1 MSSEFVTHRDLSS
14 SLHEAHTRAMRVRSL
29 LSSTRFPASMSP
41 LIAVRIGRVIS
52 VLSRQSYM
60 TDKGLAEVEGLS
72 NDLQVSVEA
81 ETHYGFVCDD
91 CHTDGGVAIAK
102 LSPAGEMLARTKH
115 EVDRLTAAIIDANA
129 WQRAEGWS

>member
-1 MSSEFVTHRDLSS
+1 MSADFVTHSDLSS
-14 SLHEAHTRAMRVRSL
+14 SLHEAHTRAFKLQRL
-29 LSSTRFPASMSP
+29 LASTRFPASMSP

-60 TDKGLAEVEGLS
+60 TDEGLAEVEGLS

-91 CHTDGGVAIAK
+91 CHTDGGVVTSHLTA
-102 LSPAGEMLARTKH
+102 AGEVLAHAKR
-115 EVDRLTAAIIDANA
+115 EVDRFIAAATDARA
-129 WQRAEGWS
+129 WQRAEGW